1 MIEAFNWFLNGVVDG
16 IMWPWGGEWPWP
28 GLMVASLLT
37 AALLVAIF
45 RVTSNQGEIR
55 RSRNRFLARALELL
69 LFQHDLRVSLTACG
83 RIIVANLKYLGLFL
97 VPTAAS
103 LLPLLLIF
111 VQLELW
117 FDRRPLKVG
126 ESAVVVVELDP
137 SQPVVSASASISAAS
152 MAQVDSPAV
161 RIPAQN
167 EIAWRVVASDEGV
180 GWVEVTADGQTE
192 RKSFVAGTHLIRTSI
207 RRDQRGFISQLLN
220 PFERPLPTVGP
231 IRRFEVWYPPR
242 EIFIG
247 DRKIPWLAAAVLLMM
262 VFGLV
267 IGRLAG
273 VRIA

>member
-1 MIEAFNWFLNGVVDG
+1 MIEAFNWLLNGVMDG
-16 IMWPWGGEWPWP
+16 IMWPWCGESPWP
-28 GLMVASLLT
+28 GLMVVSLLT

-83 RIIVANLKYLGLFL
+83 RLLVENFKYLRHFL
-97 VPTAAS
+97 VPAAAS

-111 VQLELW
+111 VQLESW

-137 SQPVVSASASISAAS
+137 SQPVVSTSAAISAAS
-152 MAQVDSPAV
+152 MAHVDSPAV

-167 EIAWRVVASDEGV
+167 EIAWRVVASDKGV
-180 GWVEVTADGQTE
+180 GWVEVTIDGQTE

-207 RRDQRGFISQLLN
+207 RRDQRGIISQLLN

-231 IRRFEVWYPPR
+231 IRRIEVWYPPR

-247 DRKIPWLAAAVLLMM
+247 YRKIPWLAAAVLLMM